1 MSGAM
6 GGGGPI
12 GSPINFGQIVTQQL
26 EGNRLLA
33 ALEQALRSATVTGN
47 IAYSQL
53 PAEVQQLPIAFP
65 FQGKPGSGE
74 LMHLVLPFAIS
85 IPAGLTGAVVYDAT
99 QTTSNAVFTFN
110 RISSGVLTQIGT
122 VTITSAS
129 HSSCVL
135 AGAGGTLIAGD
146 VLQRVAP
153 SQDATSNR
161 SCRSGSRTHT
171 TARCGA

>member
-1 MSGAM
+1 MSG
-6 GGGGPI
+6 
-12 GSPINFGQIVTQQL
+12 SNINFGQIVAQQT

-33 ALEQALRSATVTGN
+33 ALEQALRSSTVTGN

-65 FQGKPGSGE
+65 FQGRPNTGE

-99 QTTSNAVFTFN
+99 QATANAVFTFN
-110 RISSGVLTQIGT
+110 RISSGVLTQLGT
-122 VTITSAS
+122 VTITPTS
-129 HSSCVL
+129 HSSCTL

-153 SQDATSNR
+153 TQDATLADGCITLLAMRN
-161 SCRSGSRTHT
+161 
-171 TARCGA
+171 

>member
-153 SQDATSNR
+153 SQDATLADG
-161 SCRSGSRTHT
+161 CITLLAMRT
-171 TARCGA
+171 